1 MSYQLFEEQDY
12 TSKYRQHRPGYPK
25 QLFEYIINYYFN
37 GKRTNEQIPLALDV
51 GCGNGQATIELSTFC
66 DRVIGIDISANQIAR
81 AILKDNIEYRCQKAE
96 DLNFLPLDS
105 VDLITIAT
113 ALHWLDIEPFIE
125 QVQRVLK
132 PNTGVFAVWTYA
144 LGTLDNPIA
153 DAVYHEFNQVTLF
166 PYWNSKRW
174 LADDYY
180 QSLLPL
186 LPYKSTLVEYTID
199 KRIETTLGKFL
210 GFIQTLSGLQT
221 YRKQEGEQA
230 LHDLLERLREK
241 LIECYAKTPNRQAN
255 DESVDMNSIK
265 MTVSSPIRLYL
276 MRKSLTK

>member
-1 MSYQLFEEQDY
+1 MSHQLFEEQDH
-12 TSKYRQHRPGYPK
+12 TSKYRLHRPGYPR
-25 QLFEYIINYYFN
+25 QLFEYIINYYFH
-37 GKRTNEQIPLALDV
+37 GKQINEQIPLALDV

-66 DRVIGIDISANQIAR
+66 DRVIGIDVSANQIAH
-81 AILKDNIEYRCQKAE
+81 AISKDNIEYRCQKAE
-96 DLNFLPLDS
+96 DLTFLQSDS

-113 ALHWLDIEPFIE
+113 TLHWLDIESFVE

-132 PNTGVFAVWTYA
+132 PNTGVLAVWTYA
-144 LGTLDNPIA
+144 LGTLDNPTA

-186 LPYKSTLVEYTID
+186 LPYKSTLVEYTIE
-199 KRIETTLGKFL
+199 KRIETTIGQFL

-221 YRKQEGEQA
+221 YRKEEGEQA
-230 LHDLLERLREK
+230 LHDLLERLRNK
-241 LIECYAKTPNRQAN
+241 LAVCYIKTSDRRTN
-255 DESVDMNSIK
+255 DENFDMNSIK

-276 MRKSLTK
+276 MRKSQMN

>member
-1 MSYQLFEEQDY
+1 MLFF
-12 TSKYRQHRPGYPK
+12 
-25 QLFEYIINYYFN
+25 LCYF
-37 GKRTNEQIPLALDV
+37 KR
-51 GCGNGQATIELSTFC
+51 FC
-66 DRVIGIDISANQIAR
+66 DRVIGIDVSANQIAR
-81 AILKDNIEYRCQKAE
+81 AIPKDNIEYRCQKAE
-96 DLNFLPLDS
+96 DLTFLPSDS

-113 ALHWLDIEPFIE
+113 ALHWLDIEPFVE

-144 LGTLDNPIA
+144 LGTLDNPSA
-153 DAVYHEFNQVTLF
+153 DAVYHEFIHVTLF

-186 LPYKSTLVEYTID
+186 LPYKSTLVDYTIE
-199 KRIETTLGKFL
+199 KRLETTIGQFL

-230 LHDLLERLREK
+230 FHDLLERLRDR
-241 LIECYAKTPNRQAN
+241 LIECYAKPADRRIDN
-255 DESVDMNSIK
+255 DKFDINSLK
-265 MTVSSPIRLYL
+265 MIVSSPIRLYL
-276 MRKSLTK
+276 MRKSQIN

>member
-1 MSYQLFEEQDY
+1 M
-12 TSKYRQHRPGYPK
+12 
-25 QLFEYIINYYFN
+25 
-37 GKRTNEQIPLALDV
+37 
-51 GCGNGQATIELSTFC
+51 
-66 DRVIGIDISANQIAR
+66 IGIDASASQIAR
-81 AILKDNIEYRCQKAE
+81 AIPKDNVEYRCQKAE
-96 DLNFLPLDS
+96 DLSFLPLNS

-186 LPYKSTLVEYTID
+186 LPYKSTLVEHTID
-199 KRIETTLGKFL
+199 KRTETTLGQFL

-241 LIECYAKTPNRQAN
+241 LIECYAKNSNRQAN
-255 DESVDMNSIK
+255 DESVDVNSIK

-276 MRKSLTK
+276 MRKSSTK

>member
-25 QLFEYIINYYFN
+25 QLFEYIINYYFD

-66 DRVIGIDISANQIAR
+66 DRVIGIDVSANQIAR
-81 AILKDNIEYRCQKAE
+81 AIPKDNIEYRCQKGE
-96 DLNFLPLDS
+96 DLNFFPLDS

-113 ALHWLDIEPFIE
+113 ALHWLDIEPFVE

-186 LPYKSTLVEYTID
+186 LPYKSTLVEHTID
-199 KRIETTLGKFL
+199 KRTETTLGQFL

-241 LIECYAKTPNRQAN
+241 LIECYVKTPNRQAN
-255 DESVDMNSIK
+255 DESVDVNSIK

-276 MRKSLTK
+276 MRKSSKK